1 MKKVLFIIL
10 ASFLAL
16 AACNNDDKTSQ
27 EKDKQTSEKENKD
40 KASKKDKTK
49 KDTKTSS
56 TKQEEQNQK
65 SSSDNT
71 ENNTENQS
79 STQSQSSQV
88 NLGDIRDRSTL
99 ESVIYGNYSEMEKIQ
114 AYNSAVANSVI
125 PQGNVMEGPASAAYQ
140 SSLRVES
147 GAEKSVYDQSQSSVQ
162 DESSE
167 DVNAEIN
174 NAQTEDE
181 YVDALRKKYNGGLS
195 SGEMQTKTAI
205 EQGYYDGDD
214 GPEVYQKIKEREA
227 DIEAGKY
234 DQYKQ

>member
-40 KASKKDKTK
+40 KDKASKKNKTK
-49 KDTKTSS
+49 KDTKTSNA
-56 TKQEEQNQK
+56 KQEEQNQK

-71 ENNTENQS
+71 ENQP

-114 AYNSAVANSVI
+114 AYNSAVANGVI

-147 GAEKSVYDQSQSSVQ
+147 GAEKSVYDQSQSPVQ

-234 DQYKQ
+234 D

>member
-40 KASKKDKTK
+40 KDKASKKNKTK
-49 KDTKTSS
+49 KDTKTSNA
-56 TKQEEQNQK
+56 KQEEQNQK

-71 ENNTENQS
+71 ENQP

-114 AYNSAVANSVI
+114 AYNSAVANGVI

-147 GAEKSVYDQSQSSVQ
+147 GAEKSLYDQSQSPVQ

>member
-40 KASKKDKTK
+40 KDKASKKNKTK
-49 KDTKTSS
+49 KDTKTSNA
-56 TKQEEQNQK
+56 KQEEQNQK

-71 ENNTENQS
+71 ENQP

-114 AYNSAVANSVI
+114 AYNSAVANGVI

-147 GAEKSVYDQSQSSVQ
+147 GAEKSVYDQSQSPVQ

-205 EQGYYDGDD
+205 EQVYYDGDD

>member
-40 KASKKDKTK
+40 KDKASKKNKTK
-49 KDTKTSS
+49 KDTKTSNA
-56 TKQEEQNQK
+56 KQEEQNQK

-71 ENNTENQS
+71 ENQP

-114 AYNSAVANSVI
+114 AYNSAVANGVI

-147 GAEKSVYDQSQSSVQ
+147 GAEKSVYDQSQSPVQ

>member
-40 KASKKDKTK
+40 KDKASKKNKTK
-49 KDTKTSS
+49 KDTKTSNA
-56 TKQEEQNQK
+56 KQEEQNQK

-71 ENNTENQS
+71 ENQP

-114 AYNSAVANSVI
+114 AYNSAVANGVI
-125 PQGNVMEGPASAAYQ
+125 PQGNIMEGPASAAYQ

-147 GAEKSVYDQSQSSVQ
+147 GAEKSVYDQSQSPVQ